1 MDHVFFTQSSVGR
14 YLGCFYQLALV
25 NNAAVHIDV
34 QVSLRDPAFISL
46 GCRPTSGTGVDPMTV
61 LFIFGGTSI
70 LHTTDSGRGQGRCS
84 TAGRAQ
90 DSLHCKE
97 PPCPTQQGAAAEGP
111 DCECVRGGGWGGGME

>member
-70 LHTTDSGRGQGRCS
+70 LMPPTVVEARAAAQLRAGHRTAS
-84 TAGRAQ
+84 TAKNHLAPHSRVLRQRNLTVSA
-90 DSLHCKE
+90 
-97 PPCPTQQGAAAEGP
+97 
-111 DCECVRGGGWGGGME
+111 